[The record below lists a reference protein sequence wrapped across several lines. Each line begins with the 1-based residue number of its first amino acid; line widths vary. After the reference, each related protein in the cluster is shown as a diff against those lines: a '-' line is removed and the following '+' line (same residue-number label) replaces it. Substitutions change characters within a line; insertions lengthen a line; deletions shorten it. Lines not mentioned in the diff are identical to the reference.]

1 MSNFWRDDDEK
12 EKLEVYEVFLPIAI
26 LASCRT
32 FRSLNGQSIYQVLNI
47 LRSHLPNHER
57 WSDKTS
63 L

>member
-1 MSNFWRDDDEK
+1 MSSFWRDEK

-32 FRSLNGQSIYQVLNI
+32 FRSLNGQWIYQVLNI
-47 LRSHLPNHER
+47 LRSHLPPDHER